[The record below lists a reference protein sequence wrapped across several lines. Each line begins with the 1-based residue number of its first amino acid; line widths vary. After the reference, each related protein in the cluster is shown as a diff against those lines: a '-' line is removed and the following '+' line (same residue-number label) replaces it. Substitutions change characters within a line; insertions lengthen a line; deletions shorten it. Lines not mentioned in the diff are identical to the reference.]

1 MIFGIDALLDM
12 GRTCTN
18 VLGDLAVTCAVAN
31 SENEI
36 NHECWEAREV
46 TQE

>member
-18 VLGDLAVTCAVAN
+18 VTGDLAVTCAVAN

-36 NHECWEAREV
+36 NQEYWETREA
-46 TQE
+46 TQQ